1 MAIWII
7 LTSFRRALRT
17 FPKLIMPV
25 AISHTSNTTDQ
36 KTKLLIRT
44 ACVLMRNIRLIATGR
59 GGRQECGAT
68 EDLNNLYLTA
78 YQRKLSS
85 KIMANELEKLQSWY
99 AAQCEDINDSV
110 AVPWQHRYGIGIST
124 SDNPAWNVGIELTGT
139 DMEGATMSTIKIYN
153 TDEDWYQCNIQKDT
167 FHGVGDPSK
176 LVTILEVFFQL
187 VSERQGAESNSS
199 LTNES

>member
-1 MAIWII
+1 
-7 LTSFRRALRT
+7 
-17 FPKLIMPV
+17 
-25 AISHTSNTTDQ
+25 
-36 KTKLLIRT
+36 
-44 ACVLMRNIRLIATGR
+44 
-59 GGRQECGAT
+59 
-68 EDLNNLYLTA
+68 
-78 YQRKLSS
+78 
-85 KIMANELEKLQSWY
+85 MANELEKLQSWY
-99 AAQCEDINDSV
+99 AAQCEEMDDSGV
-110 AVPWQHRYGIGIST
+110 VPWQHRYGIGIST

-153 TDEDWYQCNIQKDT
+153 TAEDWYQCNIQKDM